1 MNRIYQ
7 GRVSKVE
14 IQNIL
19 SASTGERNK
28 GEVSNP
34 NPWQP
39 LPNWQDILPG
49 ARNEVKAYGSNH
61 ELFQD
66 AVSSCQ
72 WSKG

>member
-14 IQNIL
+14 IPKP
-19 SASTGERNK
+19 GDKE
-28 GEVSNP
+28 

-39 LPNWQDILPG
+39 LPNWQDLLWQH
-49 ARNEVKAYGSNH
+49 H

-66 AVSSCQ
+66 AVN
-72 WSKG
+72 

>member
-14 IQNIL
+14 IP
-19 SASTGERNK
+19 TGDKE
-28 GEVSNP
+28 

-39 LPNWQDILPG
+39 LDPDPKIAREKWQSLLWQH
-49 ARNEVKAYGSNH
+49 H

-66 AVSSCQ
+66 AVNF
-72 WSKG
+72 